1 MRWSS
6 SSCCRRMF
14 TNKGAW
20 CRDMITMLTKRE
32 AKPDPA
38 PTQSIAPAPSMD
50 SFGDRLVSSPNQVPG
65 LVRNMHQ
72 RLMSSEAPDDRLFMD
87 ILRLTDAH
95 PTDVAVTLLRCA
107 PSCDRGAASMW
118 KTIASSGTTLDKVLP
133 SLLSVLEGW
142 PQQRMYTSDGD
153 NTDVF
158 SLAATRVVWEIL
170 RLPWCPEPFME
181 YSPHLVVALLFQVFI
196 STEQVPEEVD
206 NFWRTCQEEHGLS
219 TSINRFAMQTL
230 RALFHH
236 LRCVHLVVAMERKC
250 GWDTLLCVDTHHY
263 AVGLLAREMRRV
275 SIPLCSCIALR
286 LLRLLNQ
293 EEPRWELAAMAFLVE
308 VLECLDLNE
317 WGENL
322 LEIMTK
328 HLKSESKEECHL
340 ALRGLVVL
348 SQDPLMTKKMC
359 SLSASLVQLLK
370 NADGEDIRLTLT
382 VFKNMLLK
390 KDILV
395 SSPTAPKLAE
405 ALRPL
410 FDNDNSHIQLLSI
423 QLYQEVMELVVEEG
437 KKPLKVLVSDSLLPL
452 FFYCHSENRRVAES
466 ARETLLSALSFLNR
480 KDLKHLLETED
491 PWNFGERVLAE
502 DRSQAGKHLRQALPY
517 LESPEEPVR
526 EAAIRSIGIASMLMK
541 GQQEELE
548 IICEA
553 LQALSQDESPSKTNL
568 IVQAMLKELHP

>member
-1 MRWSS
+1 
-6 SSCCRRMF
+6 
-14 TNKGAW
+14 
-20 CRDMITMLTKRE
+20 
-32 AKPDPA
+32 
-38 PTQSIAPAPSMD
+38 
-50 SFGDRLVSSPNQVPG
+50 
-65 LVRNMHQ
+65 
-72 RLMSSEAPDDRLFMD
+72 
-87 ILRLTDAH
+87 
-95 PTDVAVTLLRCA
+95 
-107 PSCDRGAASMW
+107 
-118 KTIASSGTTLDKVLP
+118 
-133 SLLSVLEGW
+133 
-142 PQQRMYTSDGD
+142 MYTSDGD

-206 NFWRTCQEEHGLS
+206 NFWRTCQEQHGLS

-236 LRCVHLVVAMERKC
+236 LRCVHLLVAMERKC

-348 SQDPLMTKKMC
+348 SQDPLVVRRQWLKLC
-359 SLSASLVQLLK
+359 WQCGAGESSLLGLAGLWELWQLLP
-370 NADGEDIRLTLT
+370 A
-382 VFKNMLLK
+382 LLCRC
-390 KDILV
+390 
-395 SSPTAPKLAE
+395 LAARVLRE
-405 ALRPL
+405 RPL
-410 FDNDNSHIQLLSI
+410 ASGLHGSRVGLQHWSGVGSAAVHGFIPQTCIPHRP
-423 QLYQEVMELVVEEG
+423 
-437 KKPLKVLVSDSLLPL
+437 KK
-452 FFYCHSENRRVAES
+452 C
-466 ARETLLSALSFLNR
+466 
-480 KDLKHLLETED
+480 
-491 PWNFGERVLAE
+491 
-502 DRSQAGKHLRQALPY
+502 
-517 LESPEEPVR
+517 
-526 EAAIRSIGIASMLMK
+526 AA
-541 GQQEELE
+541 
-548 IICEA
+548 C
-553 LQALSQDESPSKTNL
+553 LQAWCSY
-568 IVQAMLKELHP
+568 